1 MIAASPYRCP
11 LQTRMHAMPTEMEQ
25 YDTLVA
31 NLKQQLARGGM
42 SYDEA
47 VVVDDIISIL
57 ATVRSQTREEPGS
70 SDRAAPQLPSP

>member
-1 MIAASPYRCP
+1 MIAAPYRCP

-25 YDTLVA
+25 CDTLVA

-42 SYDEA
+42 SYYEA

-57 ATVRSQTREEPGS
+57 ATVRSQTGEELETP
-70 SDRAAPQLPSP
+70 DRAAPQPPSP